1 MTEQQDEAYQ
11 EIIFDGIR
19 FLESIARYYGPEKS
33 IDIWDKMGEA
43 MGPDIKG
50 EVFFSML
57 TGVGGKRVHIQRGTA
72 TKAVDCIKAI
82 RHGTGYGL
90 KEAKDAW
97 DLCNYKTV
105 ALECHATESQK
116 AMIRELRNLGI
127 RVL

>member
-1 MTEQQDEAYQ
+1 MELEEGVD

-19 FLESIARYYGPEKS
+19 FLESIARHYGPEKS
-33 IDIWDKMGEA
+33 IEIWDKMGEA
-43 MGPDIKG
+43 MGQDIKG
-50 EVFFSML
+50 QVFFSML
-57 TGVGGKRVHIQRGTA
+57 TGSGGSRVHIQRGSA
-72 TKAVDCIKAI
+72 TDAVACIKAI

-97 DLCNYKTV
+97 DLCSYKTV

-116 AMIRELRNLGI
+116 AMMRELRNLGI